1 MRHSCP
7 PSLAQAAQFTGLT
20 RARGSPSTLPAGAK
34 SHATRNSRAAARSGS
49 SCSPLRSG
57 AAGTTNEKKNEC
69 QQFLPWL
76 RPLGDE
82 SCVAAQ
88 SFAVARCSVDNEVEA
103 ATVAGVNLRR
113 RCARQP
119 LLRHDPSFRT
129 DSFASDLDPRLL
141 NDETTPGQQAG
152 AWAGEVVVPV
162 CIDLGPTAVSAFRA
176 TVQGREGQGQPKAA
190 PHCDVHEVGRKGG
203 GCVRRNCRK
212 PHTSMR
218 TGLSVKDSR
227 WPPRPRCRCAGGG
240 RACRGAPTQSRALPG
255 VDPRRASTT
264 RSPRCRSRG
273 PLERRVPAVPPYPTP
288 ASCPTRPTTL
298 ARRCSPRLGAPLVE
312 CAVGC
317 PAASRRQ
324 LRARSMD
331 HAAAAWCA
339 RRAPVG

>member
-1 MRHSCP
+1 MR
-7 PSLAQAAQFTGLT
+7 PSAGQLRVARDFASARRDKRDPLPRIGTGD
-20 RARGSPSTLPAGAK
+20 
-34 SHATRNSRAAARSGS
+34 
-49 SCSPLRSG
+49 G
-57 AAGTTNEKKNEC
+57 AASASKG
-69 QQFLPWL
+69 
-76 RPLGDE
+76 GDE

-129 DSFASDLDPRLL
+129 DRFASDLDPRPL

-212 PHTSMR
+212 PHTSVR
-218 TGLSVKDSR
+218 TGLGVKEGASGRSQGRKQHAFSKGSVKCENGVSLPTWVSQAEFTLSGWR
-227 WPPRPRCRCAGGG
+227 VGATGARRPLRSAR
-240 RACRGAPTQSRALPG
+240 PAL
-255 VDPRRASTT
+255 
-264 RSPRCRSRG
+264 RSN
-273 PLERRVPAVPPYPTP
+273 
-288 ASCPTRPTTL
+288 L
-298 ARRCSPRLGAPLVE
+298 ARR
-312 CAVGC
+312 
-317 PAASRRQ
+317 
-324 LRARSMD
+324 LR
-331 HAAAAWCA
+331 CCT
-339 RRAPVG
+339 